1 MTMVFHVGD
10 NSGAKLAKGIS
21 TRGFKRFQA
30 KLGCIIRVSIAS
42 ADPKSSVKKGSKH
55 LAVILSLRKPTNR
68 SNGMTVRSNKNSI
81 ALLDTEGKKMLAS
94 RILVPVSSEVRAT
107 CPDAVSRTKEEVY

>member
-1 MTMVFHVGD
+1 MTMIFNVED

-21 TRGFKRFQA
+21 TRGHNRFHA
-30 KLGCIIRVSIAS
+30 HLGAVIRVSIAS

-68 SNGMTVRSNKNSI
+68 SNGVSVRSNKNSI
-81 ALLDTEGKKMLAS
+81 ALLDTDGKKMLAT
-94 RILVPVSSEVRAT
+94 RVLTPVAEEVRQSF
-107 CPDAVSRTKEEVY
+107 PDIISKTKEVY